1 MDYQYNLDLPRLPL
15 LPTSLLRAHRV
26 FEPMDT
32 RFRAAAR
39 LLQALWRE
47 DHDLP
52 IGTHRPPKG
61 RRRRIGSR
69 ISIEAGEAGQNFMTP
84 DIARLVAQ
92 ELAYREPGA
101 MIDEDRLKTNMLSS
115 MPLCFNLLGI
125 LKQDLDLASR
135 TFRSL
140 WPAIMDTVDGIH
152 FEHSPGRGN
161 PRYTGDHTAFDALVT
176 GRSPTGDR
184 TFIAVEV
191 KYAETM
197 WEPVPALRPRLDELS
212 GRAELFIDPDNPQ
225 LRQAPIQQ
233 LWRQHLLAS
242 TLTGHAHFSA
252 GLVLVIAPAMN
263 NAIHHAV
270 RRYQSNLKYAEHP
283 RLGFKFVALESFILT
298 LADAGAAD
306 YARALYRRYC
316 DFLQVEGELS
326 LHLAEAF
333 GGAEPGHTEVP
344 RLTDR
349 PAAST
354 SSTDTSAAA

>member
-1 MDYQYNLDLPRLPL
+1 MDLQYNLDLPRLPL
-15 LPTSLLRAHRV
+15 LPASLLRAHRV

-52 IGTHRPPKG
+52 IGTHRPLKG
-61 RRRRIGSR
+61 RRRRLGSR
-69 ISIEAGEAGQNFMTP
+69 ISIEAGEAGLNFMTS

-101 MIDEDRLKTNMLSS
+101 LIDEERLKTNMLAS

-140 WPAIMDTVDGIH
+140 WPAIIDTVDGVY
-152 FEHSPGRGN
+152 FEHSPGRGD
-161 PRYTGDHTAFDALVT
+161 PRYTGDYTAFDAFIT
-176 GRSPTGDR
+176 GQSPTGTR
-184 TFIAVEV
+184 TFIAIEV

-212 GRAELFIDPDNPQ
+212 GQTDLFIDPDSPQ

-242 TLTGHAHFSA
+242 TLTANGHFDA
-252 GLVLVIAPAMN
+252 GLVIVIAPSMN

-270 RRYQSNLKYAEHP
+270 RRYRSNLKSPENP
-283 RLGFKFVALESFILT
+283 ELGFKFVALESFILT
-298 LADAGAAD
+298 LADAGATD

-316 DFLQVEGELS
+316 DFLQVDGELS
-326 LHLAEAF
+326 LHL
-333 GGAEPGHTEVP
+333 TETIGTV
-344 RLTDR
+344 
-349 PAAST
+349 ASAVVKRIGVH
-354 SSTDTSAAA
+354 STDADAA

>member
-1 MDYQYNLDLPRLPL
+1 MDYQLSLDLPRIPL
-15 LPTSLLRAHRV
+15 LPTSLLRVHRV

-61 RRRRIGSR
+61 RRRMMGSR
-69 ISIEAGEAGQNFMTP
+69 ISIDAGEAGQNFMTS

-101 MIDEDRLKTNMLSS
+101 LIDEDRLRTNMLAS

-140 WPAIMDTVDGIH
+140 WPATMNNVDGIY
-152 FEHSPGRGN
+152 FEHSPGRGD
-161 PRYTGDHTAFDALVT
+161 PRYTGDYTAFDALVT
-176 GRSPTGDR
+176 GRSPTGAR

-197 WEPVPALRPRLDELS
+197 WEPVPNLRPRLDELS
-212 GRAELFIDPDNPQ
+212 AQTDLFIDPDNPQ
-225 LRQAPIQQ
+225 LRHSPIQQ

-242 TLTGHAHFSA
+242 TLTTNGHFDA
-252 GLVLVIAPAMN
+252 GLVVVIAPSMN
-263 NAIHHAV
+263 NAIHYAT
-270 RRYQSNLKYAEHP
+270 RRYRSHLKYTEHP
-283 RLGFKFVALESFILT
+283 KLGFDSVALESFILSMGN
-298 LADAGAAD
+298 AGASD

-316 DFLQVEGELS
+316 DFLQVDGELS
-326 LHLAEAF
+326 LHL
-333 GGAEPGHTEVP
+333 
-344 RLTDR
+344 
-349 PAAST
+349 
-354 SSTDTSAAA
+354 TDTIGTVASAVVKRIGFHNTEENAA